1 MTPSRLTAQE
11 ARTPDDRI
19 LSGLE
24 EILKSGV
31 SGDLRA
37 IARREYLDRTNPPE
51 TRKELAA

>member
-1 MTPSRLTAQE
+1 MTPSRTAQE
-11 ARTPDDRI
+11 ARTPGDRL

-37 IARREYLDRTNPPE
+37 IARRVYLDLTNPPE
-51 TRKELAA
+51 TRKETA